1 MIRIKDD
8 GTVVEREEYR
18 AILVG
23 LTLGENIDY
32 SMKELEGLAEADG
45 IEVLGTMVQ
54 KVEKINA
61 ATFIGSGNGHGAGA
75 SQWGCKDLGKLGY
88 KYDQI
93 LYTYYPHTE
102 LSYYKDYLS
111 K

>member
-1 MIRIKDD
+1 MIRIRDD

-45 IEVLGTMVQ
+45 IEVLGKKQRTLSFGDGTVKQ
-54 KVEKINA
+54 LTKNDSDLS
-61 ATFIGSGNGHGAGA
+61 SGN
-75 SQWGCKDLGKLGY
+75 
-88 KYDQI
+88 
-93 LYTYYPHTE
+93 
-102 LSYYKDYLS
+102 
-111 K
+111 